1 MSNLRLPEPIKKV
14 QKGLLRLVEM
24 LDRISWVVLFLMMVM
39 TMVDVML
46 RKFTNVT
53 IIGCGEMTEMMMA
66 IVVFC
71 SLAQCQ
77 VDDGHIKID
86 LIMGRVQPK
95 VQALVDT
102 LTQFLCFVLFCLVAW
117 STFKHGIEIRQWQEV
132 SIDLAIPLYPFVFI
146 AAFGSAMLALILLT
160 KTITSLSE
168 AMKPWIR
175 SGLES

>member
-1 MSNLRLPEPIKKV
+1 
-14 QKGLLRLVEM
+14 
-24 LDRISWVVLFLMMVM
+24 
-39 TMVDVML
+39 
-46 RKFTNVT
+46 
-53 IIGCGEMTEMMMA
+53 
-66 IVVFC
+66 
-71 SLAQCQ
+71 
-77 VDDGHIKID
+77 
-86 LIMGRVQPK
+86 MGRVQPK